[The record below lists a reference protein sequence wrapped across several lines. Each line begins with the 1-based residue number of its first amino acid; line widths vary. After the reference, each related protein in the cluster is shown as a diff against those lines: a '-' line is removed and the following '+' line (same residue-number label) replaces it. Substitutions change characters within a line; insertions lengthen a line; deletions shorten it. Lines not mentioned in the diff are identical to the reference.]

1 MKNKSKRIHL
11 DNFIK
16 DFAKDLTITAV
27 TGPLCAMFAWI
38 VSFEYWWAV
47 PVPIFAVVIAFFY
60 FKKYR
65 RLFKLI
71 KAGIAGYYFSFDISE
86 NFGVFNEVRDCFCY
100 MGISSNSI
108 LELFRKW
115 ANENPSVTT
124 RFLLMDPD
132 SPELIRQI
140 AFEKGVGLDEDLSLL
155 SAQLRQNILSE
166 VEAEKE
172 RIHSAIKVLKTL
184 EPYKATG
191 KLRIRLHKEF
201 IPWWMYVIN
210 NKKAYI
216 GILEK
221 GMRGQESPVM
231 ILSRQKQFVGPFDLF
246 QNCWD
251 RMWSEYKDAEI

>member
-16 DFAKDLTITAV
+16 DLAKDLTITAI
-27 TGPLCAMFAWI
+27 TGPLGAMFAWF

-47 PVPIFAVVIAFFY
+47 PAPIFAVVIAFFY

-86 NFGVFNEVRDCFCY
+86 NLGVFNEVQDCFCY

-115 ANENPSVTT
+115 AGENPSATT

-132 SPELIRQI
+132 SPNLAKQI
-140 AFEKGVGLDEDLSLL
+140 AFEKGIGLGEDLSSL
-155 SAQLRQNILSE
+155 SGQSQQNILDE
-166 VEAEKE
+166 VKAEKE
-172 RIHSAIKVLKTL
+172 RIHSAIEVLKTL
-184 EPYKATG
+184 EPYKTG
-191 KLRIRLHKEF
+191 KLRIRLHREF
-201 IPWWMYVIN
+201 IPWWMYIIDH
-210 NKKAYI
+210 KKMYI

-221 GMRGQESPVM
+221 GKRGQESPVM
-231 ILSRQKQFVGPFDLF
+231 ILSKQKKFAAPFDLF

-251 RMWSEYKDAEI
+251 RMWSEYKDTEI

>member
-27 TGPLCAMFAWI
+27 IGPLGAMFGWF

-71 KAGIAGYYFSFDISE
+71 KAGVAGYYFSFDISE
-86 NFGVFNEVRDCFCY
+86 NFSVFNEVRDCFCY

-132 SPELIRQI
+132 SPELIKQI

-155 SAQLRQNILSE
+155 NVQLRQNILSE

-172 RIHSAIKVLKTL
+172 RIHGAIKVLKTL
-184 EPYKATG
+184 EPYKTTG

-210 NKKAYI
+210 NNKAYI